1 MSPQKGTKMNNLIK
15 LYEKLFEAEGKYA
28 EAATYSDSRK
38 SIGAHKAA
46 VTRARKKLIEACEAY
61 LGSSDHQ
68 QVINLL
74 TKLQG
79 ELK

>member
-1 MSPQKGTKMNNLIK
+1 MNNLIT

-28 EAATYSDSRK
+28 DAATYSDSRK
-38 SIGAHKAA
+38 SIGAYKAA
-46 VTRARKKLIEACEAY
+46 VTKARKKLIEACEAY
-61 LGSSDHQ
+61 LGSSDDQ

-79 ELK
+79 RLK

>member
-1 MSPQKGTKMNNLIK
+1 MNNLIK
-15 LYEKLFEAEGKYA
+15 LYEKLFEAESKYA
-28 EAATYSDSRK
+28 QAATYGDCRRT
-38 SIGAHKAA
+38 IRAHKAA
-46 VTRARKKLIEACEAY
+46 VTRANKKLIEACEAY

>member
-1 MSPQKGTKMNNLIK
+1 MPRRKGTKMNNLIK
-15 LYEKLFEAEGKYA
+15 LNEKLFEAEGKYA

-38 SIGAHKAA
+38 SIGAYKAA
-46 VTRARKKLIEACEAY
+46 VTRANKKLIEACEAY
-61 LGSSDHQ
+61 LGSNDHQ